1 MLKQFLDL
9 GRQPIANGFLYQD
22 QIKDEYFFNLGVAFD
37 EETKL
42 VTQTEYVDPPL
53 MFNDEYVYRG
63 SMSQTM
69 RDHFAEF
76 SDILAGGAFD
86 SPSPKM
92 LEIGSNDGVFLK
104 NWSPDSTIAV
114 EPCGNFAKETTDMG
128 YKTYNKF
135 WDVKLAEQIMLVD
148 GKRDII
154 FAANCICHIPDLD
167 ETFKAVNLLLNDNGV
182 FIFEDP
188 SLAEVI
194 NNNSY
199 DQIYDEHPHIFSVIA
214 LDNLLNKQ
222 GLEIVKVDNL
232 SVHGGSN
239 RIYAMKKGMAL
250 IDQSVEDN
258 KSYERVL
265 GLDDFET
272 FLRFA
277 KRVEQSKEDLVKLLT
292 KCKEE
297 GKKVI
302 SYGASSKSTTI
313 FNYCGIGPELL
324 SYITDTTPEKQGKLS
339 PGVHIPVIS
348 PEQGF
353 NETVNFAYLGAW
365 NFIKEIKNKE
375 KEFVLNGGKFITHVP
390 TIQVV

>member
-1 MLKQFLDL
+1 MLKKFLDL
-9 GRQPIANGFLYQD
+9 GKQPIANGFLFRD
-22 QIKDEYFFNLGVAFD
+22 QISEEYFFNLGVAFD

-63 SMSQTM
+63 SMSKTM
-69 RDHFAEF
+69 REHFKKLSGVLWEN
-76 SDILAGGAFD
+76 DN
-86 SPSPKM
+86 PMPKV

-104 NWSPDSTIAV
+104 HWPTDSTVAV
-114 EPCGNFAKETTDMG
+114 EPCGNFAKETRRMG
-128 YKTYNKF
+128 YKTYKEF
-135 WDVKLAEQIMLVD
+135 WCTELAKEIKLVD
-148 GKRDII
+148 GERDII
-154 FAANCICHIPDLD
+154 FAANCICHIPNLD
-167 ETFKAVNLLLNDNGV
+167 EAFKAVNLLLKDDGV

-199 DQIYDEHPHIFSVIA
+199 DQIYDEHPHVFSVIA
-214 LDNLLNKQ
+214 LDNLLNRC
-222 GLEIVKVDNL
+222 GLEIIKVENIT
-232 SVHGGSN
+232 VHGGSN
-239 RIYAMKKGMAL
+239 RVYVMKKGFGVV
-250 IDQSVEDN
+250 DVSVEQN

-277 KRVEQSKEDLVKLLT
+277 KRVEQSKEDLVRLLT
-292 KCKEE
+292 KCKDE

-339 PGVHIPVIS
+339 PGMHIPVIA

-353 NETVNFAYLGAW
+353 NNTVHFAYLGAW
-365 NFIKEIKNKE
+365 NFIKEIKDKE
-375 KEFVLNGGKFITHVP
+375 KDFVGGGGKFITHVP

>member
-1 MLKQFLDL
+1 MLKKFLDL
-9 GRQPIANGFLYQD
+9 GKQPIANGFLFRD
-22 QIKDEYFFNLGVAFD
+22 QIGEEYFFNLGVAFD

-63 SMSQTM
+63 SMSKTM
-69 RDHFAEF
+69 REHFKKLSGVLWEN
-76 SDILAGGAFD
+76 DN
-86 SPSPKM
+86 PMPKV

-104 NWSPDSTIAV
+104 HWPTDSTVAV
-114 EPCGNFAKETTDMG
+114 EPCGNFAKETRRMG
-128 YKTYNKF
+128 YKTYKEF
-135 WDVKLAEQIMLVD
+135 WCTELAKEIKLVD
-148 GKRDII
+148 GERDII
-154 FAANCICHIPDLD
+154 FAANCICHIPNLD
-167 ETFKAVNLLLNDNGV
+167 EAFKAVNLLLKDDGV

-199 DQIYDEHPHIFSVIA
+199 DQIYDEHPHVFSVIA
-214 LDNLLNKQ
+214 LDNLLNRC
-222 GLEIVKVDNL
+222 GLEIIKVENIT
-232 SVHGGSN
+232 VHGGSN
-239 RIYAMKKGMAL
+239 RVYVMKKGFGVV
-250 IDQSVEDN
+250 DVSVEQN

-277 KRVEQSKEDLVKLLT
+277 KRVEQSKEDLVRLLT
-292 KCKEE
+292 KCKDE

-339 PGVHIPVIS
+339 PGMHIPVIA

-353 NETVNFAYLGAW
+353 NNTVHFAYLGAW
-365 NFIKEIKNKE
+365 NFIKEIKDKE
-375 KEFVLNGGKFITHVP
+375 KDFVGGGGKFITHVP
-390 TIQVV
+390 TI

>member
-1 MLKQFLDL
+1 MLKKFLDL
-9 GRQPIANGFLYQD
+9 GKQPIANGFLFRD
-22 QIKDEYFFNLGVAFD
+22 QISEEYFFNLGVAFD

-63 SMSQTM
+63 SMSKTM
-69 RDHFAEF
+69 REHFKKLSGVLWEN
-76 SDILAGGAFD
+76 DN
-86 SPSPKM
+86 PMPKV

-104 NWSPDSTIAV
+104 HWPTDSTVAV
-114 EPCGNFAKETTDMG
+114 EPCGNFAKETRRMG
-128 YKTYNKF
+128 YKTYKEF
-135 WDVKLAEQIMLVD
+135 WCTELAKEIKLVD
-148 GKRDII
+148 GERDII
-154 FAANCICHIPDLD
+154 FAANCICHIPNLD
-167 ETFKAVNLLLNDNGV
+167 EAFKAVNLLLKDDGV

-199 DQIYDEHPHIFSVIA
+199 DQIYDEHPHVFSVIA
-214 LDNLLNKQ
+214 LDNLLNRC
-222 GLEIVKVDNL
+222 GLEIIKVENIT
-232 SVHGGSN
+232 VHGGSN
-239 RIYAMKKGMAL
+239 RVYVMKKGFGVV
-250 IDQSVEDN
+250 DVSVEQN

-277 KRVEQSKEDLVKLLT
+277 KRVEQSKEDLVRLLT
-292 KCKEE
+292 KCKDE

-339 PGVHIPVIS
+339 PGMHIPVIA

-353 NETVNFAYLGAW
+353 NNTVHFAYLGAW
-365 NFIKEIKNKE
+365 NFIKEIKDKE
-375 KEFVLNGGKFITHVP
+375 KDFVGGGGKFITHVQ